1 MKRLSLA
8 LAATGIALLFA
19 PPAALSEISINIG
32 INAPP
37 PAVVVKAPPEVVVI
51 PGTYIYF
58 APDIG
63 DEVFFYGGYWWRPHR
78 GRWYRAVEFGD
89 PWVVIEMGSVPRVL
103 IKLPPDYRRVP
114 PGHRKIPYGQLRKH
128 WRQWEKE
135 KRWER
140 ASEIREE
147 KRERHKEMRE
157 ERREREKDRR
167 EHHRE
172 REKDRQEHR
181 GR

>member
-8 LAATGIALLFA
+8 LATAGIALLFA
-19 PPAALSEISINIG
+19 PSAALSEININIG

-37 PAVVVKAPPEVVVI
+37 PAIVVKAPPAVVVI

-58 APDIG
+58 APDI
-63 DEVFFYGGYWWRPHR
+63 DDVFFYGGYWWRPHR
-78 GRWYRAVEFGD
+78 GGWYRAVEFGD
-89 PWVVIEMGSVPRVL
+89 PWVVIEIGSVPRVL
-103 IKLPPDYRRVP
+103 LKLPPDYRRVP
-114 PGHRKIPYGQLRKH
+114 PGHERIPYGQLKKH

-140 ASEIREE
+140 AS
-147 KRERHKEMRE
+147 KVRE
-157 ERREREKDRR
+157 ERREREKDIREERREKEKDRR

-172 REKDRQEHR
+172 MEKERREHR
-181 GR
+181 GH

>member
-8 LAATGIALLFA
+8 LATAGMALFFA
-19 PPAALSEISINIG
+19 PSLALPEININIG

-37 PAVVVKAPPEVVVI
+37 PAIVVKVPPAVVVI

-58 APDIG
+58 APDIN

-78 GRWYRAVEFGD
+78 GGWYRAVEFGD
-89 PWVVIEMGSVPRVL
+89 PWVVIEIGRVPKVL
-103 IKLPPDYRRVP
+103 LKLPPDYRRVP
-114 PGHRKIPYGQLRKH
+114 PGHERIPYGHMKKH

-140 ASEIREE
+140 ASNG
-147 KRERHKEMRE
+147 RERKKEIKE

-167 EHHRE
+167 DHHRE
-172 REKDRQEHR
+172 REKERREHR
-181 GR
+181 GN